1 MLQQA
6 LFMMEDL
13 VSNIDNEREIM
24 QNNAKLLEIQASI
37 DTKLVSNLPFF
48 HFLEYLTDFYVSSE
62 II

>member
-48 HFLEYLTDFYVSSE
+48 IF
-62 II
+62 